1 MMNNPLGRI
10 SQRWLEAVQ
19 EEVQQ
24 WVDSLMAGYN
34 PTNLMS
40 FIESMGLD
48 LSQAAGR
55 FSQQPGFDP
64 YRVLGLD
71 KTASDSEVKKRYR
84 DLMHRLHPDTGGS
97 EGTTFLLQMVMAAYE
112 SIKRQRRWDG

>member
-71 KTASDSEVKKRYR
+71 KSASDDEVKKRYR
-84 DLMHRLHPDTGGS
+84 ELMNKLHPDRVGQ
-97 EGTTFLLQMVMAAYE
+97 EFEFLAAIVNLAYQTICKE
-112 SIKRQRRWDG
+112 RR